1 MKKTLYT
8 PLLTA
13 ALLLAA
19 SCANDPVEEVLN
31 PSAPG
36 THLPGD
42 TFIIDYAAS
51 TGEADTRAD
60 ANERIQSLDYLVYQS
75 TDGGTTYTL
84 LKRRAIPDIN
94 TGTQWPLTRE
104 TMTWAQ
110 REALK
115 DTLNTSCMYKM
126 VFVAN
131 AADWIWKSE
140 NATPPTN
147 DALENSSDI
156 VLQHAN
162 LPMDGTE
169 APKFED
175 GRLILPPRVFTE
187 KDMYYMETVEVDGKR
202 YTEEKTAYK
211 NVLLKRMINKVEVR
225 LADEVVNGIETT
237 GSVDKYVENELGK
250 FYDDNYVNDNNG
262 GALDNTVWNYVG
274 ELDKVLDILGS
285 SMLPN
290 YVTTKYFK
298 ENYIQSDAKIKAIV
312 DDINQCSDDGLCTTD
327 NPVCVKHTFIKNTK
341 DNYKKSCDWSTLT
354 KIEISYEAL
363 SYPQAIN
370 FDKETVNDGSTT
382 GTIIAIAD
390 EAHHCTFYTFGNNET
405 GNEQSMNKIKSM
417 TFKKEDGTILF
428 TLDNINIIPGYELTQ
443 GNRHILLIYN
453 PSSAKQVS
461 EDKTFSFTR
470 TGYNLQKVWDW
481 DYEKESGTATTPG
494 FYFISWNENDFEKW
508 LNDGLHK
515 IGVSETEEF
524 NNMTLELNIPSLELK
539 DPWST
544 EEYKTATT
552 E

>member
-382 GTIIAIAD
+382 GTIIAIAN

>member
-60 ANERIQSLDYLVYQS
+60 ANQRIQSLDYLVYQS

-94 TGTQWPLTRE
+94 TSTRWPLTRE

-481 DYEKESGTATTPG
+481 DYEKESGTAATPG
-494 FYFISWNENDFEKW
+494 FYFISWNKNDFEKW

>member
-60 ANERIQSLDYLVYQS
+60 ANQRIQSLDYLVYQS